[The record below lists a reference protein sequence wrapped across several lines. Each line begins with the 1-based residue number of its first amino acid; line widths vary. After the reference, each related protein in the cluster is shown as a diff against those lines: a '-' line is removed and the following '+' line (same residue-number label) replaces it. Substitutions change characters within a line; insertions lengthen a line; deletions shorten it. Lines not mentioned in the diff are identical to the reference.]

1 MIKIDTSQMH
11 LLEKKMKIFKRIIIG
26 LIAVLVIIGIALGAY
41 VYQGKKALDSIDNN
55 QTSVSQKI
63 NEGKPISVLLLGA
76 DTGADG
82 RVDRGNSDTMMI
94 VSLNPKTNSS
104 VMYSIPRDTMAEM
117 VGAGKNKKDVQKIN
131 AAYNIGKAKMAKNTV
146 GELLGIN
153 VDYSV
158 AINMAALK
166 KTVDFVDGVTVTT
179 PIKVSFDGITIPKG
193 THHLNGKQALS
204 YVRMRYED
212 PRGDYGRQLRQQQVL
227 KAVVKKLQQP
237 QYLVKLPSLIT
248 TLGPD
253 INTDLTDKQMETFPV
268 KYHGA
273 GQKMISKQLQGQSA
287 WINGSSYQIL
297 SNSTMQRA
305 SDKLRDNLGL
315 KQQKLNNTETR
326 LNKLN
331 AEFFNNPD
339 STDYDTHG
347 LDTTYY
353 TDNTY

>member
-1 MIKIDTSQMH
+1 
-11 LLEKKMKIFKRIIIG
+11 MKIFKRIIIG
-26 LIAVLVIIGIALGAY
+26 LISILVIIGVALGIY
-41 VYQGKKALDSIDNN
+41 VYQSKKALDSIDNN
-55 QTSVSQKI
+55 QNSVSNKI
-63 NEGKPISVLLLGA
+63 QNGKPISVLLLGA

-94 VSLNPKTNSS
+94 ITLNPKTNSS
-104 VMYSIPRDTMAEM
+104 VMYSIPRDTMAEI
-117 VGAGKNKKDVQKIN
+117 VGAGKTKKNVQKIN

-146 GELLGIN
+146 GALLGIN

-158 AINMAALK
+158 AINMAALE
-166 KTVDFVDGVTVTT
+166 KTVNFVDGVTITT

-193 THHLNGKQALS
+193 THHLNGKQALT

-237 QYLVKLPSLIT
+237 KYLVQLPSLIT
-248 TLGPD
+248 KLGPD
-253 INTDLTDKQMETFPV
+253 VNTDLTDQQMEAFPV

-273 GQKMISKQLQGQSA
+273 GKHMTSLQLQGQNA

-297 SNSTMQRA
+297 STDTLQNA
-305 SDKLRDNLGL
+305 SDKLRTNLEQS
-315 KQQKLNNTETR
+315 KQTLSNTETK

-331 AEFFNNPD
+331 SSYFNDPD
-339 STDYDTHG
+339 NTDYDTHG

>member
-1 MIKIDTSQMH
+1 
-11 LLEKKMKIFKRIIIG
+11 MKIFKRVIIG
-26 LIAVLVIIGIALGAY
+26 LISILVVIGIVLGIY
-41 VYQGKKALDSIDNN
+41 VYQSKKALDSIDNN
-55 QTSVSQKI
+55 QNSVSKKI
-63 NEGKPISVLLLGA
+63 DEGKPISVLLLGA

-94 VSLNPKTNSS
+94 VTLNPKTNSS

-117 VGAGKNKKDVQKIN
+117 VGAGKKKDVQKIN

-158 AINMAALK
+158 AINMGALE
-166 KTVDFVDGVTVTT
+166 KTVNFVDGVTVTT
-179 PIKVSFDGITIPKG
+179 PIKVSFGGVTIPKG

-237 QYLVKLPSLIT
+237 KYLVKLPSLIT
-248 TLGPD
+248 KLGPD
-253 INTDLTDKQMETFPV
+253 ISTDLTDSQMENFPV
-268 KYHGA
+268 KYHNA
-273 GQKMISKQLQGQSA
+273 GKHMTSLQLQGQSA

-297 SNSTMQRA
+297 SNSTLQRA
-305 SDKLRDNLGL
+305 SDKLRANLDL
-315 KQQKLNNTETR
+315 KKKKLNNTETQ

-331 AEFFNNPD
+331 ANFFNDPD
-339 STDYDTHG
+339 STDYNTNG

-353 TDNTY
+353 TNNTY

>member
-1 MIKIDTSQMH
+1 
-11 LLEKKMKIFKRIIIG
+11 MKIFKRIIIG
-26 LIAVLVIIGIALGAY
+26 LVSILAVIAVALGIY
-41 VYQGKKALDSIDNN
+41 IYQSKQALDSVDNN
-55 QTSVSQKI
+55 PNSVSNKI
-63 NEGKPISVLLLGA
+63 EKGKPISILLLGA

-94 VSLNPKTNSS
+94 ITLNPKTHSS
-104 VMYSIPRDTMAEM
+104 VMYSIPRDTMAEI

-131 AAYNIGKAKMAKNTV
+131 AAYNIGKANMAKKTV
-146 GELLGIN
+146 SSLLGIP

-158 AINMAALK
+158 AINMGALE
-166 KTVDFVDGVTVTT
+166 KTVNFVDGVTITT

-193 THHLNGKQALS
+193 THHLNGKQALT

-237 QYLVKLPSLIT
+237 KYLVQLPSLIT
-248 TLGPD
+248 KLGPD
-253 INTDLTDKQMETFPV
+253 VNTDLTDNQMEKFPL
-268 KYHGA
+268 KYHSA
-273 GQKMISKQLQGQSA
+273 GKNMKSLQLQGQNA

-297 SNSTMQRA
+297 STDTLQTA
-305 SDKLRDNLGL
+305 SNKLRDNLDL
-315 KQQKLNNTETR
+315 NKKALNNTETK

-331 AEFFNNPD
+331 SAYFND
-339 STDYDTHG
+339 SNNTDYDTHG

-353 TDNTY
+353 TNNTY

>member
-1 MIKIDTSQMH
+1 
-11 LLEKKMKIFKRIIIG
+11 MKIFKRIVIG
-26 LIAVLVIIGIALGAY
+26 LVAILVVIGIVLGVY

-55 QTSVSQKI
+55 QNSVSKKI
-63 NEGKPISVLLLGA
+63 DEGKPISILLLGA

-94 VSLNPKTNSS
+94 VTLNPKTKSS
-104 VMYSIPRDTMAEM
+104 VMYSIPRDTMAEI

-131 AAYNIGKAKMAKNTV
+131 AAYNIGKATMAKNTV
-146 GELLGIN
+146 GKLLGIN

-158 AINMAALK
+158 AINMAALE
-166 KTVDFVDGVTVTT
+166 KTVNFVGGVTVTT
-179 PIKVSFDGITIPKG
+179 PIKVSFGGVTIPKG

-237 QYLVKLPSLIT
+237 KYLVKLPSLIT
-248 TLGPD
+248 KLGPD
-253 INTDLTDKQMETFPV
+253 INTDLTDGQMESFPI
-268 KYHGA
+268 KYHSA
-273 GQKMISKQLQGQSA
+273 GKHMTSLQLQGQNA

-297 SNSTMQRA
+297 SNSTLQRA
-305 SDKLRDNLGL
+305 SDKLRANLDL
-315 KQQKLNNTETR
+315 KQQKLNNTETQ

-331 AEFFNNPD
+331 TGFFNNPD
-339 STDYDTHG
+339 STDYDTNG

-353 TDNTY
+353 TNNTY